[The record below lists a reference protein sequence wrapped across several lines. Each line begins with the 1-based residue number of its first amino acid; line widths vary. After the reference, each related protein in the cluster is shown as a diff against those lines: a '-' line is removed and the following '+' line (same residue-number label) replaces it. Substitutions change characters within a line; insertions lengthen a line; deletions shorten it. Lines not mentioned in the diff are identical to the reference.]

1 MHLQPS
7 DENNLWIDQ
16 DKISLIKEKFPSIS
30 SEIYDNATFLIIEK
44 EKLLDLLSY
53 LKEDLRFKMF
63 IDFTCVDHPLHDPR
77 FQGVYIL
84 YSPEYRQRVGIKTWA
99 TNDTLPSI
107 SSLWKGAKWAER
119 EAWDMFGV
127 RFEGHKNLV
136 RMFLWE
142 SYPYHPLRKDF
153 PLEGIQDTYLPS
165 KNLRPEE
172 TPAHNYTPYHTYVPA
187 LEDLEETQ
195 KARMPQKKA
204 QIVLNWGPL
213 HPGTHGTIWFL
224 FDMEGEYVKECDI
237 ILGQLHRGVEKIAES
252 RTYTQF
258 IPYTDRMD
266 YISAL
271 CSQVAYVNTVEKLL
285 NVEPPEKAKWI
296 RTMLCELQRV
306 NSHLLWL
313 GTYAL
318 DLGALTIFLYC
329 FREREKIMDII
340 EGISGIRLNSSYI
353 RIGGVAKD
361 LPEGALDVIKHFV
374 KDFPK
379 RLQEYET
386 ILTTNRV
393 WLKRNINVG
402 IISEEDV
409 YQYGLTGVVARS
421 AGVPYDIRMIQ
432 PTDAYDKVDFD
443 VPLGRV
449 GDCYDRYLLRVEEM
463 KQSIKIVAQCV
474 EKLEEMKEDKYI
486 ATENPYV
493 LPTLDEVFNSIEA
506 MVKNFNL
513 RIYGEQ
519 APEGE
524 IYLSGENP
532 RGELGF
538 YIVSKGEGHPYR
550 LRIRS
555 GAFYNLQIFP
565 ELIKGRTVA
574 DAVALL
580 GSLDPVVGE
589 TDR

>member
-1 MHLQPS
+1 MQFS
-7 DENNLWIDQ
+7 TRKDLWIEEKDIQ
-16 DKISLIKEKFPSIS
+16 KIKKIYPSIS
-30 SEIYDNATFLIIEK
+30 VEEYENAVFLLVEK
-44 EKLLDLLSY
+44 RDLLNILSF
-53 LKEDLRFKMF
+53 LKEQLTYKMF
-63 IDFTCVDHPLHDPR
+63 IDFTCVDYPLHNPR

-84 YSPEYRQRVGIKTWA
+84 YSPELRRRVGVKVWA
-99 TNDTLPSI
+99 EENTLPSVVH
-107 SSLWKGAKWAER
+107 LWKGAKWAER

-127 RFEGHKNLV
+127 KFEGHKNLV

-142 SYPYHPLRKDF
+142 TYPYHPLRKDF
-153 PLEGIQDTYLPS
+153 PLEGIKDTYLPS
-165 KNLRPEE
+165 LNLRDGEIPD
-172 TPAHNYTPYHTYVPA
+172 HNYTPYHTSIPSM
-187 LEDLEETQ
+187 EDLEITE
-195 KARMPQKKA
+195 KSRIKKKS

-224 FDMEGEYVKECDI
+224 FDMEGEVVKECDI
-237 ILGQLHRGVEKIAES
+237 ILGQLHRGVEKIAET

-271 CSQVAYVNTVEKLL
+271 CNQVSYVNAVERLL
-285 NVEPPEKAKWI
+285 KVEPPEKAKWI
-296 RTMLCELQRV
+296 RTMMCELQRI

-318 DLGALTIFLYC
+318 DLGALTIFLYT

-340 EGISGIRLNSSYI
+340 EGIAGIRLNSAYI
-353 RIGGVAKD
+353 RIGGVSKD
-361 LPEGALDVIKHFV
+361 LPEGALDVIKHFI
-374 KDFPK
+374 KDFPGK
-379 RLQEYET
+379 LDEYET
-386 ILTTNRV
+386 ILTTNRI
-393 WLKRNINVG
+393 WLRRNINIG
-402 IISEEDV
+402 IIKEEDV
-409 YQYGLTGVVARS
+409 YQYGLTGVVARC

-432 PTDAYDKVDFD
+432 PTEAYDKVDFD
-443 VPLGRV
+443 VPIGKV
-449 GDCYDRYLLRVEEM
+449 GDCYDRYLLRIEEM
-463 KQSIKIVAQCV
+463 KQSVRIIAQCV
-474 EKLEEMKEDKYI
+474 EALEKLKDDRYI
-486 ATENPYV
+486 ATDNPYV
-493 LPTLDEVFNSIEA
+493 LPTLEETFNSIEA
-506 MVKNFNL
+506 MVKDFNL

-524 IYLSGENP
+524 IYFSGENP

-565 ELIKGRTVA
+565 ELIKGRTIA
-574 DAVALL
+574 DAVTLL

>member
-1 MHLQPS
+1 MHLWA
-7 DENNLWIDQ
+7 ETKELE
-16 DKISLIKEKFPSIS
+16 LLEEKF
-30 SEIYDNATFLIIEK
+30 SEIKLEKAENFTSIIVKKENLLDILTFLKDE
-44 EKLLDLLSY
+44 LDY
-53 LKEDLRFKMF
+53 RMF
-63 IDFTCVDHPLHDPR
+63 IDLTAVDYYPKNPR
-77 FQGVYIL
+77 FMCVYIL
-84 YSPEYRQRVGIKTWA
+84 FSPEKRKRIAVKCWA
-99 TNDTLPSI
+99 DNDSIPSVI
-107 SSLWKGAKWAER
+107 HLWKGAKWAER
-119 EAWDMFGV
+119 EVYDLFGI

-142 SYPYHPLRKDF
+142 GYKHHPLRKDF
-153 PLEGIQDTYLPS
+153 PKEGIQEVYLPS
-165 KNLRPEE
+165 LNLRPDEI
-172 TPAHNYTPYHTYVPA
+172 PAHNYTPYHTYVPSMEE
-187 LEDLEETQ
+187 LEKTQ
-195 KARMPQKKA
+195 KSRLEKKS

-224 FDMEGEYVKECDI
+224 FDMEGETIKNCEI
-237 ILGQLHRGVEKIAES
+237 ILGQLHRGIEKLAEDL
-252 RTYTQF
+252 TYTQI

-271 CSQVAYVNTVEKLL
+271 CSQVAYVNTVERLL
-285 NVEPPEKAKWI
+285 GVEPPQKAKWI
-296 RTMLCELQRV
+296 RTMMCELQRI

-318 DLGALTIFLYC
+318 DLGALTIFLYA

-340 EGISGIRLNSSYI
+340 EGIAGIRLNSTYI
-353 RIGGVAKD
+353 RIGGVSKD
-361 LPEGALDVIKHFV
+361 LPEGAIDVIKHFLN
-374 KDFPK
+374 DFPEK
-379 RLQEYET
+379 LDEYET
-386 ILTTNRV
+386 ILTKNRI
-393 WLKRNINVG
+393 WLRRNLNIG
-402 IISEEDV
+402 IVTEDQV

-432 PTDAYDKVDFD
+432 PTDAYDKVDFEI
-443 VPLGRV
+443 PLGKV
-449 GDCYDRYLLRVEEM
+449 GDCYDRYLIRIEEM
-463 KQSIKIVAQCV
+463 RQSIKIIKQCV
-474 EKLEEMKEDKYI
+474 AEIENLKDDRYI
-486 ATENPYV
+486 STENPYV
-493 LPTLDEVFNSIEA
+493 LPTLNEVFSSIES
-506 MVKNFNL
+506 MVKDFNL

-524 IYLSGENP
+524 IYMSGENP

-538 YIVSKGEGHPYR
+538 YIVSRGDGKPYR
-550 LRIRS
+550 IKIRS

>member
-1 MHLQPS
+1 MQFS
-7 DENNLWIDQ
+7 QENSLWINQ
-16 DKISLIKEKFPSIS
+16 EKISKIKEKYPSVSI
-30 SEIYDNATFLIIEK
+30 EKYDNATFLHIDKSSLIDFLK
-44 EKLLDLLSY
+44 F
-53 LKEDLRFKMF
+53 LKENLGFRMF
-63 IDFTCVDHPLHDPR
+63 IDFTCVDYPLHNPR
-77 FQGVYIL
+77 FQGVYFL
-84 YSPEYRQRVGIKTWA
+84 YSPEDRQRVGVKTWA
-99 TNDTLPSI
+99 TDNTLPSI
-107 SSLWKGAKWAER
+107 TSLWKGAKWAER

-127 RFEGHKNLV
+127 KFEGHENLV

-172 TPAHNYTPYHTYVPA
+172 NPAHNYTPYHTYVPT

-195 KARMPQKKA
+195 KARMPKKSS

-271 CSQVAYVNTVEKLL
+271 CSQVAYVNAVEKLL
-285 NVEPPEKAKWI
+285 KVEPPEKAKWI
-296 RTMLCELQRV
+296 RTMLCELQRI

-361 LPEGALDVIKHFV
+361 LPEGALDVIRHFV

-379 RLQEYET
+379 KLQEYET

-443 VPLGRV
+443 VPLGKV
-449 GDCYDRYLLRVEEM
+449 GDCYDRYLLRIEEM
-463 KQSIKIVAQCV
+463 KQSTKIVAQCA

-506 MVKNFNL
+506 MVKDFNL

-538 YIVSKGEGHPYR
+538 YIISKGEGHPYR